1 MLKRSLDHD
10 NVHLHLHSPMHP
22 NIQLHAH
29 KNVRLPREPF
39 YQELIPA
46 CFRLGWGL
54 GLADG
59 RRRARVDGRPRLHF
73 GRAILWVWVLARL
86 TVLADLSGVRSELA

>member
-10 NVHLHLHSPMHP
+10 NVHLHLHLPMHT

-39 YQELIPA
+39 YRGLIPA
-46 CFRLGWGL
+46 CFRLGPG
-54 GLADG
+54 G
-59 RRRARVDGRPRLHF
+59 RRPTPCADVRAAATSFGRP
-73 GRAILWVWVLARL
+73 ILWVLARPAAVTAL
-86 TVLADLSGVRSELA
+86 TGVRSALA

>member
-29 KNVRLPREPF
+29 KNVPLLARAARK
-39 YQELIPA
+39 
-46 CFRLGWGL
+46 GL
-54 GLADG
+54 MASFKAGG
-59 RRRARVDGRPRLHF
+59 SRRSRARPDAAHDHLSLLRHQSP
-73 GRAILWVWVLARL
+73 VLRDAGGGRL
-86 TVLADLSGVRSELA
+86 T

>member
-29 KNVRLPREPF
+29 KNVPL
-39 YQELIPA
+39 
-46 CFRLGWGL
+46 
-54 GLADG
+54 
-59 RRRARVDGRPRLHF
+59 
-73 GRAILWVWVLARL
+73 LARAAWKGLMASFKVGGGCSPALASTAPHDNPSLSSRHSAIVPDAGGNRL
-86 TVLADLSGVRSELA
+86 TCARDGPRANGGQQS

>member
-29 KNVRLPREPF
+29 KNVPL
-39 YQELIPA
+39 
-46 CFRLGWGL
+46 
-54 GLADG
+54 
-59 RRRARVDGRPRLHF
+59 
-73 GRAILWVWVLARL
+73 LARAAWKGLMASFKVGGGCSPALASTAPHDPSSFSSHQSDILPGAGGDRL
-86 TVLADLSGVRSELA
+86 T